1 MTMDCTVAEN
11 EQATEGTVA
20 ENEQATEGTVAEKT
34 MDLEARVRAFFET
47 WKTRDPDRLARF
59 FAPDASW
66 TEPNRE
72 PAMGIEMV
80 RAVLGVD
87 TSFARAF
94 EFEFVTVGTIGR
106 SVFTERIDRFVV
118 ANHAIVMAVAGVFEF
133 DPLGRITAW
142 RDYYDWAHL
151 RRELHA
157 AGIDTDSVDR
167 R

>member
-1 MTMDCTVAEN
+1 MMMDCTVAERTM
-11 EQATEGTVA
+11 EDTVA
-20 ENEQATEGTVAEKT
+20 EMAPEGTVAEKT
-34 MDLEARVRAFFET
+34 PDLEARVRAFFET
-47 WKTRDPDRLARF
+47 WKTRDPDRLAQF
-59 FAPDASW
+59 FAPGASW

-72 PAMGIEMV
+72 PAVGIEMV

-94 EFEFVTVGTIGR
+94 EFEFLTIGTIGR

-118 ANHAIVMAVAGVFEF
+118 ADRAIAMSVAGIFEF
-133 DPLGRITAW
+133 DPDGRITAW

-151 RRELHA
+151 RRELRS
-157 AGIDTDSVDR
+157 AGIDTASVDR